1 MEHITIDLNRL
12 ETYWGYYLSIE
23 KMFVETRQYV
33 SPSSDNKKTYSDEF
47 TKIILLSCAEIDSI
61 LKYLCELEN
70 IDSPNKHYSMSDYAK
85 LLGKNSCINDFGYI
99 PFYNSSL
106 TEKPII
112 VFPFVDL
119 DENKPY
125 ANLKWWE
132 NYQKIK
138 HDRIENV
145 ELGNL
150 ENATFSL
157 VAYYV
162 VIRLSMNYLKS
173 SALKEYIEN
182 GHKSQCLIPCLL

>member
-1 MEHITIDLNRL
+1 MEYITMDRDRFEI
-12 ETYWGYYLSIE
+12 YWGYYLSIE
-23 KMFVETRQYV
+23 KMLAETRQYV
-33 SPSSDNKKTYSDEF
+33 SPSSANRSTYSDEF

-61 LKYLCELEN
+61 LKCLCEIEN
-70 IDSPNKHYSMSDYAK
+70 IDSASRHYSMVDYAK
-85 LLGKNSCINDFGYI
+85 LLNRNSRINDIGYT

-106 TEKPII
+106 TEKPLIA
-112 VFPFVDL
+112 FPFIDL

-150 ENATFSL
+150 ENAVFSL
-157 VAYYV
+157 VAHYIV
-162 VIRLSMNYLKS
+162 VCLAMNYLDDS
-173 SALKEYIEN
+173 SGREYIKKNYESN
-182 GHKSQCLIPCLL
+182 YLIPCV